1 LAAGA
6 LIVDPRTDSGA
17 HRQEIVRMLVCLIEF
32 GTLPGMAERNK
43 ELVTNLL
50 VHAREHDGFIS
61 KETFTSRDNPDKV
74 VTMSYWRDAES
85 LRLWMR
91 HEEHLK
97 TIPIGRN
104 ELFSHYSIQV
114 AEVVTN
120 KNWRKPD
127 AGAGVPPRS

>member
-1 LAAGA
+1 
-6 LIVDPRTDSGA
+6 
-17 HRQEIVRMLVCLIEF
+17 MLVCLIEF

-50 VHAREHDGFIS
+50 VHARKHDGFIS
-61 KETFTSRDNPDKV
+61 KETFTSRDNPEKV

-85 LRLWMR
+85 LRRWMR

-114 AEVVTN
+114 AEIVTD

-127 AGAGVPPRS
+127 TSASSPAA

>member
-1 LAAGA
+1 
-6 LIVDPRTDSGA
+6 
-17 HRQEIVRMLVCLIEF
+17 MLVCIIEF

-97 TIPIGRN
+97 TIAIGRK

-114 AEVVTN
+114 GEIVTN
-120 KNWRKPD
+120 KNWRKPGTV
-127 AGAGVPPRS
+127 ASVPAA